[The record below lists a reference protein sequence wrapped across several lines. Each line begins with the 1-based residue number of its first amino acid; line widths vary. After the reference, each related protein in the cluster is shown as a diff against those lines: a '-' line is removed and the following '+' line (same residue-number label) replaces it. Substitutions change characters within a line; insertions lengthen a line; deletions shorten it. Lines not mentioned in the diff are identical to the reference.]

1 LYFKEL
7 RLSAHSKRSS
17 HLQSGFR
24 QLLFHQG
31 GHGGNIEFSTLL
43 YNMPYNVQDLLAKM
57 VEMGSSDLHFT
68 VGVPPLVRL
77 HGELQPIGEEKL
89 TPQETMRMSYS
100 LMNEVQRKA
109 FEQNKECDFS
119 FGITNLARFRANAY
133 LQRGCVGLAL
143 RIIPVRI
150 KTFEELGLPKIM
162 ADFTKRP
169 SGLVLVTGATGSGKS
184 TTLAA
189 MIDKINKDRHEH
201 IITIEDPIEFLHNH
215 QNCMVNQREVGND
228 TNSFA
233 QALKMALRQDPDVVL
248 IGEMRDTETMRAALT
263 ISETGHLAF
272 ATLHTNSTVQTI
284 NRIIDA
290 FPKGEQQTIRTQ
302 LSFVL
307 QGVVCQ
313 TLLPKLG
320 GGRVMAYE
328 VMNVL
333 PSIRALIRDDKVH
346 QIESIIE
353 ISQKFGM
360 NTMNMR
366 LADLVLSKQIDRFM
380 ALNKSSNPENL
391 EKLLLEKELRRG
403 GAA

>member
-1 LYFKEL
+1 
-7 RLSAHSKRSS
+7 
-17 HLQSGFR
+17 
-24 QLLFHQG
+24 
-31 GHGGNIEFSTLL
+31 
-43 YNMPYNVQDLLAKM
+43 MPYNVQDLLTKM

-100 LMNEVQRKA
+100 LMNEVQRKS
-109 FEQNKECDFS
+109 FEQSKDCDFS
-119 FGITNLARFRANAY
+119 FGISNLARFRANAY

-143 RIIPVRI
+143 RIIPIKI

-189 MIDKINKDRHEH
+189 MIDKINKDRREH

-228 TNSFA
+228 TSSFS

-366 LADLVLSKQIDRFM
+366 LADLVLSRQIDRLM

-391 EKLLLEKELRRG
+391 EKLLLEKELRKG

>member
-1 LYFKEL
+1 
-7 RLSAHSKRSS
+7 
-17 HLQSGFR
+17 
-24 QLLFHQG
+24 
-31 GHGGNIEFSTLL
+31 
-43 YNMPYNVQDLLAKM
+43 MPYNVQDLLTQM
-57 VEMGSSDLHFT
+57 VNMGSSDLHFT

-77 HGELQPIGEEKL
+77 HGELKPIGEEKL

-100 LMNEVQRKA
+100 LMNEMQRKS
-109 FEQNKECDFS
+109 FEQSKECDFS
-119 FGITNLARFRANAY
+119 FGIANLARFRANAY

-143 RIIPVRI
+143 RIIPIKI
-150 KTFEELGLPKIM
+150 KTFDELGLPKIM

-189 MIDKINKDRHEH
+189 MIDKINKERHEH

-228 TNSFA
+228 TSSFA

-307 QGVVCQ
+307 QGVICQ
-313 TLLPKLG
+313 TLLPKVG

-366 LADLVLSKQIDRFM
+366 LADLVLSRQIDRLL

-391 EKLLLEKELRRG
+391 EKLLLEKELKKG
-403 GAA
+403 GPS

>member
-1 LYFKEL
+1 MAYDI
-7 RLSAHSKRSS
+7 
-17 HLQSGFR
+17 Q
-24 QLLFHQG
+24 QLLTQ
-31 GHGGNIEFSTLL
+31 
-43 YNMPYNVQDLLAKM
+43 M
-57 VEMGSSDLHFT
+57 VEMGSSDLHLT
-68 VGVPPLVRL
+68 VGVPPLIRL
-77 HGELQPIGEEKL
+77 HGALQPVGTEKL
-89 TPQETMRMSYS
+89 TPQESMRMAYS
-100 LMNEVQRKA
+100 LMNEMQRKS

-119 FGITNLARFRANAY
+119 FGIANLARFRANSY

-143 RIIPVRI
+143 RVIPIRI

-189 MIDKINKDRHEH
+189 MIDKINKERHEH
-201 IITIEDPIEFLHNH
+201 IITIEDPIEFLHTH
-215 QNCMVNQREVGND
+215 QGCMVNQREVGND
-228 TNSFA
+228 TSSFA

-307 QGVVCQ
+307 QGVICQ
-313 TLLPKLG
+313 TLLPKIG
-320 GGRVMAYE
+320 GGRIMSYE
-328 VMNVL
+328 IMNVL

-366 LADLVLSKQIDRFM
+366 LADLVMSRQIDRII
-380 ALNKSSNPENL
+380 AISKSSNPENL
-391 EKLLLEKELRRG
+391 EKLLLERELKRG
-403 GAA
+403 NA

>member
-1 LYFKEL
+1 MEATEQNKFEAFMAAKAAEAQAVQQSSQVSQIQPK
-7 RLSAHSKRSS
+7 SAAGEGQYDIHS
-17 HLQSGFR
+17 
-24 QLLFHQG
+24 
-31 GHGGNIEFSTLL
+31 
-43 YNMPYNVQDLLAKM
+43 LLAKM
-57 VEMGSSDLHFT
+57 VEAGASDLHLT
-68 VGVPPLVRL
+68 VGVPPLIRL
-77 HGELQPIGEEKL
+77 HGKLQPIGEVKL
-89 TPQETMRMSYS
+89 TPKETMRMTYG
-100 LMNEVQRKA
+100 LMNEMQRKTY
-109 FEQNKECDFS
+109 EQNKECDFS
-119 FGITNLARFRANAY
+119 FGIANLARFRANAY

-143 RIIPVRI
+143 RIIPIRI

-189 MIDKINKDRHEH
+189 MIDKINKERHEH
-201 IITIEDPIEFLHNH
+201 IITIEDPIEFLHSH
-215 QNCMVNQREVGND
+215 QSCMINQREVGND
-228 TNSFA
+228 TSSFA

-248 IGEMRDTETMRAALT
+248 VGEMRDTETMRAALT

-307 QGVVCQ
+307 QGVICQ
-313 TLLPKLG
+313 TLIPKLG

-328 VMNVL
+328 IMNVL

-353 ISQKFGM
+353 ISQKYGM

-366 LADLVLSKQIDRFM
+366 LAELVIARQIDRLL
-380 ALNKSSNPENL
+380 ALSRSPNPENL
-391 EKLLLEKELRRG
+391 EKILLEKELRG
-403 GAA
+403 GNAA

>member
-1 LYFKEL
+1 
-7 RLSAHSKRSS
+7 
-17 HLQSGFR
+17 
-24 QLLFHQG
+24 
-31 GHGGNIEFSTLL
+31 
-43 YNMPYNVQDLLAKM
+43 MPYNVQDLLTQM
-57 VEMGSSDLHFT
+57 VNMGSSDLHFT

-77 HGELQPIGEEKL
+77 HGELKPLGEEKL

-100 LMNEVQRKA
+100 LMNEMQRKS
-109 FEQNKECDFS
+109 FEQSKECDFS
-119 FGITNLARFRANAY
+119 FGINNLARFRANAY

-143 RIIPVRI
+143 RIIPIRI

-189 MIDKINKDRHEH
+189 MIDKINKERHEH
-201 IITIEDPIEFLHNH
+201 IITIEDPIEFLHTH

-228 TNSFA
+228 TSSFA

-307 QGVVCQ
+307 QGVICQ
-313 TLLPKLG
+313 TLLPKVG

-366 LADLVLSKQIDRFM
+366 LADLVLSRQIDRLL

-391 EKLLLEKELRRG
+391 EKLLLEKELKKG
-403 GAA
+403 GPA

>member
-1 LYFKEL
+1 
-7 RLSAHSKRSS
+7 
-17 HLQSGFR
+17 
-24 QLLFHQG
+24 
-31 GHGGNIEFSTLL
+31 
-43 YNMPYNVQDLLAKM
+43 MPYNVQELLSKM

-77 HGELQPIGEEKL
+77 HGKLQPIGEENL

-100 LMNEVQRKA
+100 LMNEMQRKS

-119 FGITNLARFRANAY
+119 FGIANLARFRANSY

-169 SGLVLVTGATGSGKS
+169 PGLVLVTGATGSGKS

-189 MIDKINKDRHEH
+189 MIDKINRERQEH

-215 QNCMVNQREVGND
+215 QHCMVNQREVGND
-228 TNSFA
+228 TASFA

-263 ISETGHLAF
+263 IAETGHLAF

-307 QGVVCQ
+307 QGVICQ
-313 TLLPKLG
+313 ILLPKQG
-320 GGRVMAYE
+320 GGRIMAYE
-328 VMNVL
+328 IMNVL

-360 NTMNMR
+360 NTLNMK
-366 LADLVLSKQIDRFM
+366 LADLVMARQVDRLVAM
-380 ALNKSSNPENL
+380 GKSSNPENL
-391 EKLLLEKELRRG
+391 EKLLLERELRTG